1 MHAWW
6 TEPDCL
12 PHAAEELRRAMP
24 GAPVAVVEEG
34 FLAVPAAPSP
44 PALAFARQ
52 ALPNARL
59 APVPSIRAAAEAIA
73 TDLLEA
79 IPDTAPWR
87 LHLASCYGAGRAGE
101 NRCRLIDEAVVE
113 ILRRRR
119 RQRIRIRIPD
129 GAAPRDGEA
138 WLQWLLVAPDR
149 AIASVAEPAMARA
162 WRHALVP
169 YPAGRIPVAS
179 DKSAPS
185 RAFAKLAEAEL
196 RLGQSILPGEVVV
209 DLGASPGS
217 WTYWAMQR
225 GARVTSVDRSPL
237 RHDLM
242 NHGHVEFVQGDAFR
256 FKPTA
261 PVDWLVCDVIAAPRR
276 SIDLAIQWARQG
288 WARRLVV
295 TVKFKGVAE
304 YALLDELKS
313 GLAPLCSEFRL
324 ARLCANRNEAC
335 VMAVVG
341 SSPTPAP
348 T

>member
-1 MHAWW
+1 
-6 TEPDCL
+6 
-12 PHAAEELRRAMP
+12 
-24 GAPVAVVEEG
+24 
-34 FLAVPAAPSP
+34 
-44 PALAFARQ
+44 
-52 ALPNARL
+52 
-59 APVPSIRAAAEAIA
+59 
-73 TDLLEA
+73 
-79 IPDTAPWR
+79 
-87 LHLASCYGAGRAGE
+87 
-101 NRCRLIDEAVVE
+101 
-113 ILRRRR
+113 
-119 RQRIRIRIPD
+119 
-129 GAAPRDGEA
+129 
-138 WLQWLLVAPDR
+138 
-149 AIASVAEPAMARA
+149 MARA

-196 RLGQSILPGEVVV
+196 RLGQSILPGDVVV

-276 SIDLAIQWARQG
+276 SIDLAIQWAREG

-335 VMAVVG
+335 VMAVVRP
-341 SSPTPAP
+341 SPTPAP